1 MAVPYLL
8 ALGVLPLIT
17 IPWWL
22 AVLVAFLLLAAA
34 REALRRHAWLTAPDA
49 LVSVTWLPSG
59 AWVVA
64 TRAGDR
70 LSARLTAPPFVLTVL
85 VIIELRLETGRR
97 ASVILVPG
105 MAPAASLRR
114 LRIRLR
120 HLNSRKDD
128 PRQAI

>member
-8 ALGVLPLIT
+8 ALAVLPLIT

-22 AVLVAFLLLAAA
+22 AVAIACLVLAAA
-34 REALRRHAWLTAPDA
+34 REALRRHAWLTAPEA
-49 LVSVTWLPSG
+49 LVSLSWLPSG
-59 AWVVA
+59 AWAVT

-70 LSARLTAPPFVLTVL
+70 LEACLTGLPFVLAFL
-85 VIIELRLETGRR
+85 IIIELQLETGRR

-105 MAPAASLRR
+105 MASAASLRR

-120 HLNSRKDD
+120 HSDSHNDE